1 MKRLT
6 LVRHAKSSWSHPEID
21 DVDRPLSKRG
31 EKDAPVMGQRLAQRQ
46 ITPDC
51 IISSPAKRAI
61 RTATLIAKEIAFPI
75 TAIVTSKNIYA
86 ANVAELIQVVQ
97 QIDDACNSVLLCGHN
112 PGLTELS
119 QCLTTYQIDK
129 LPTCGIVCIDFA
141 IDSWKD
147 LSPGMGTFV
156 FFDYPKNP
164 NA

>member
-21 DVDRPLSKRG
+21 DVARPLNKRG
-31 EKDAPVMGQRLAQRQ
+31 EKDAPLMGRRLAQRQ
-46 ITPDC
+46 MTPDC

-61 RTATLIAKEIAFPI
+61 STATILAKEIAFPI
-75 TAIVTSKNIYA
+75 KEIVTYKDIYA
-86 ANVAELIQVVQ
+86 ANVAELIQVLQ
-97 QIDDACNSVLLCGHN
+97 QIDDACNSVMLCGHN

-119 QCLTTYQIDK
+119 QCLTNYQIDK
-129 LPTCGIVCIDFA
+129 IPTCGIFCIDFA
-141 IDSWKD
+141 IDSWKE
-147 LSPGMGTFV
+147 LSQGMGTFV